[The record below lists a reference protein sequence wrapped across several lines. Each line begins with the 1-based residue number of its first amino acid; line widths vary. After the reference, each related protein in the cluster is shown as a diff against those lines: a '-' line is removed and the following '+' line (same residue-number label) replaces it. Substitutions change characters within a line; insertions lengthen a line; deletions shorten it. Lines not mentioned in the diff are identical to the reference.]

1 MCVCMIRRARRRA
14 GPGSFTLKRNERLL
28 IFQYRNMAST
38 NTVEEETALVVQEL
52 FDRQLGAITPIR
64 KIVSCPDFRPNKKS
78 TKKKDDESFDATL
91 IAEKIEELSDLIDK
105 SFVQCHVDVLVEKAK
120 GASPEQVIAVFSQ
133 TVNGLCKPSE
143 LDSMSTLQVATAM
156 ALYAY
161 KKSPELSPSLR
172 QAMTHFLNTDLKGWV
187 QKQGGWMSW
196 ALRNAD

>member
-1 MCVCMIRRARRRA
+1 
-14 GPGSFTLKRNERLL
+14 
-28 IFQYRNMAST
+28 MAT
-38 NTVEEETALVVQEL
+38 RWTMEEETGLVVQEL

-91 IAEKIEELSDLIDK
+91 IAAKIEELSDLIDK
-105 SFVQCHVDVLVEKAK
+105 SFIQSHVDVLVEKAK
-120 GASPEQVIAVFSQ
+120 GASPDQIIAAFSQ
-133 TVNGLCKPSE
+133 TVDGLCKPSE

-161 KKSPELSPSLR
+161 KKSPELSPALR
-172 QAMTHFLNTDLKGWV
+172 QAMTHFLNTDLRGWIE
-187 QKQGGWMSW
+187 KQGGWMSW